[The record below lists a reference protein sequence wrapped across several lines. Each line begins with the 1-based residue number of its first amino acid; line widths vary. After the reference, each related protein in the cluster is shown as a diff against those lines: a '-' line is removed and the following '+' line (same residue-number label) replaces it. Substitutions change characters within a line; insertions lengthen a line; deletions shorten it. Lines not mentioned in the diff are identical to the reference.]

1 MSETDSTEK
10 QTERKKNDRHET
22 GLQQQLQFKC

>member
-10 QTERKKNDRHET
+10 QTEQKKNDRHET
-22 GLQQQLQFKC
+22 GLQQQMQFKC